1 MTLCAFPLMDAMKAK
16 WLEKKCSSRQCLLLV
31 PVELCLVRVC
41 VSHQFWWPFREQK
54 SVLTSSLPTPAAI
67 FAWPCEVEQQ
77 HRARLLFQQPA
88 RCFAHHRA
96 VALQLAVGEKQQQAL
111 SQLLGWV
118 TRRSGNN
125 REFAR
130 KEDHLCFYQGKKN
143 CVMKHIDFSNVTR
156 QGNALLKLEIWLA
169 WHKTRRYM
177 H

>member
-1 MTLCAFPLMDAMKAK
+1 MKKSSQVQQA
-16 WLEKKCSSRQCLLLV
+16 WQPPVHPYRLLGRFAPHTHTAPQPSPSPPTAVPQMCILLFSSTSRQCLLLV

-41 VSHQFWWPFREQK
+41 VSHQFWWPFCEQK

-111 SQLLGWV
+111 SQLLG
-118 TRRSGNN
+118 
-125 REFAR
+125 
-130 KEDHLCFYQGKKN
+130 
-143 CVMKHIDFSNVTR
+143 
-156 QGNALLKLEIWLA
+156 
-169 WHKTRRYM
+169 
-177 H
+177 